1 MVFLRS
7 KSPTSPVREELNSRP
22 LRFFAFTYKHRK
34 KGRGMR
40 RTKVRRMRRW
50 DVRYLGPGS
59 TKARRHRP
67 LSPHHSQIRQS
78 RPPSRRHRG
87 LRRGRKK
94 VGHWCLGKLR
104 VRMRTLMGRRIES
117 RTWEIRV
124 CPVGP
129 FPCAFWAS
137 FEFWMMMRMRWDVL
151 VLSSWFRAGF

>member
-1 MVFLRS
+1 
-7 KSPTSPVREELNSRP
+7 
-22 LRFFAFTYKHRK
+22 
-34 KGRGMR
+34 MR

-50 DVRYLGPGS
+50 DVRYWGPGL
-59 TKARRHRP
+59 TRARRHRP
-67 LSPHHSQIRQS
+67 LSPHHSQTRQS
-78 RPPSRRHRG
+78 HPPSRRHRG

-151 VLSSWFRAGF
+151 VRSSWFRAGFWDGPRMPLRNAKPAPQKILVFTVPYPSIIMGSTR